1 MSDPVSI
8 RKFWPDEGSKIN
20 KRLVLPRLEDSSVA
34 HESGAVSFLKLA
46 AWCAAERSFL
56 ELVVV
61 AANSVGEGPHA
72 AGTTVAARVPLGW
85 RLAQGSWLVLA
96 LH

>member
-34 HESGAVSFLKLA
+34 HESGAVSFFGTGSLV
-46 AWCAAERSFL
+46 RSETQL
-56 ELVVV
+56 
-61 AANSVGEGPHA
+61 P
-72 AGTTVAARVPLGW
+72 
-85 RLAQGSWLVLA
+85 
-96 LH
+96 